1 MSKAPNVVLVDG
13 NPAEQALL
21 RYMLSRRGVSSTAL
35 SPRAG
40 LEALVA
46 AGPDLVLL
54 DVGRD
59 RSGLEISRALAR
71 RVPGVVVVLLSD
83 LPEAQLRAAAG
94 VLSAAAVLARPL
106 AREAIDQVLDLALD
120 GEAARRGGKRVLVI
134 DDDEDVLRVVAKVL
148 GNAGCQVT
156 CVTDPR
162 DIAALTR
169 TDYDLVLLDV
179 VMPEIDGLTVCQALR
194 RSVGEDLRICM
205 ISAAHDPESV
215 RKASLYGA
223 DGFLSKPIRS
233 QDLLALV
240 GRARLDASP
249 AAAGAQGAAPA
260 PVGLPGPAPA
270 PRKRHVLVVDDDH
283 DILEYVRAV
292 FNREGVQVDAIQD
305 PAALRESLPPG
316 GAYDLVLLDI
326 FMPAV
331 DGIEL
336 LRRFS
341 ADVKNLA
348 SRFYIISGEESEQ
361 LRQLANRSGAD
372 GYLTKPLQQRAL
384 LELLPA

>member
-1 MSKAPNVVLVDG
+1 MSKAPNVTIVDA

-21 RYMLSRRGVSSTAL
+21 RYVLSKRGISSTAL

-40 LEALVA
+40 LEAIA
-46 AGPDLVLL
+46 ATAPDLVLL

-59 RSGLEISRALAR
+59 LAGVELCRVLQR
-71 RVPGVVVVLLSD
+71 RVPGAAIVLLSD
-83 LPEAQLRAAAG
+83 LPEPQLRAAVG
-94 VLSAAAVLARPL
+94 VLSISGVVTRPL
-106 AREAIDQVLDLALD
+106 SRESIEQAL
-120 GEAARRGGKRVLVI
+120 EAVTDRERSGSGRKRVLVI
-134 DDDEDVLRVVAKVL
+134 DDDEDVLRVVSKVL

-162 DIAALTR
+162 DINALSR
-169 TDYDLVLLDV
+169 TDYDVVLLDV

-194 RSVGEDLRICM
+194 RSVGDDLRICM
-205 ISAAHDPESV
+205 ISAANDPESV

-233 QDLLALV
+233 QELLALV
-240 GRARLDASP
+240 GRARLDPGALAS
-249 AAAGAQGAAPA
+249 AASEPAAPA
-260 PVGLPGPAPA
+260 KVAKA
-270 PRKRHVLVVDDDH
+270 RRKRHVLVVDDDK

-292 FNREGVQVDAIQD
+292 YHREGVYVDAIQD
-305 PAALRESLPPG
+305 PSRLRESLPPG
-316 GAYDLVLLDI
+316 GSYDLVLLDI

-341 ADVKNLA
+341 SDVKNVA
-348 SRFYIISGEESEQ
+348 SRFYIITAEEDAA
-361 LRQLANRSGAD
+361 LRTLAHRSGAD

-384 LELLPA
+384 LDLLPA

>member
-1 MSKAPNVVLVDG
+1 MSKAPNVTIVDA

-21 RYMLSRRGVSSTAL
+21 RYVLSKRGISSTAL

-40 LEALVA
+40 LEAIA
-46 AGPDLVLL
+46 ATAPDLVLL

-59 RSGLEISRALAR
+59 LAGVELCRALQR
-71 RVPGVVVVLLSD
+71 RVPGAAIVLLSD
-83 LPEAQLRAAAG
+83 LPEPQLRAAVG
-94 VLSAAAVLARPL
+94 VLSVVGVVTRPL
-106 AREAIDQVLDLALD
+106 SRESIEQAL
-120 GEAARRGGKRVLVI
+120 EAVTDRERSGSGRKRVLII
-134 DDDEDVLRVVAKVL
+134 DDDEDVLRVVSKIL

-162 DIAALTR
+162 DINALSR
-169 TDYDLVLLDV
+169 TDYDVVLLDV

-194 RSVGEDLRICM
+194 RSVGDDLRICM

-223 DGFLSKPIRS
+223 DGFLTKPIRS
-233 QDLLALV
+233 QELLALV
-240 GRARLDASP
+240 GRARLDPGASASAASEP
-249 AAAGAQGAAPA
+249 AAPVKAAT
-260 PVGLPGPAPA
+260 
-270 PRKRHVLVVDDDH
+270 PRRQRHVLVVDDDK

-292 FNREGVQVDAIQD
+292 YRREGVHVDAIQD
-305 PAALRESLPPG
+305 PSQLRESLPPG
-316 GAYDLVLLDI
+316 GSYDLVLLDI

-341 ADVKNLA
+341 SDVKNVA
-348 SRFYIISGEESEQ
+348 SRFYIITAEEDEA
-361 LRQLANRSGAD
+361 LRTLARESGAD
-372 GYLTKPLQQRAL
+372 GFLTKPLGPRAL
-384 LELLPA
+384 LDLLVA

>member
-1 MSKAPNVVLVDG
+1 MPKAPNVTIVDA

-21 RYMLSRRGVSSTAL
+21 RYVLSKRRISSIAL

-40 LEALVA
+40 LEAIVA
-46 AGPDLVLL
+46 TAPDLVLL

-59 RSGLEISRALAR
+59 LAGIELCR
-71 RVPGVVVVLLSD
+71 VLQKRVPGAAIVLLSD
-83 LPEAQLRAAAG
+83 LPEPQLRAAAG
-94 VLSAAAVLARPL
+94 VLSIAGVVTRPL
-106 AREAIDQVLDLALD
+106 SRESIEQALEAVTDRERSGTAR
-120 GEAARRGGKRVLVI
+120 KRVLII
-134 DDDEDVLRVVAKVL
+134 DDDEDVLRVVSKIL

-162 DIAALTR
+162 DINALSR
-169 TDYDLVLLDV
+169 TDYDVVLLDV

-194 RSVGEDLRICM
+194 RSVGDDLRICM

-233 QDLLALV
+233 QELLALV
-240 GRARLDASP
+240 GRARLDP
-249 AAAGAQGAAPA
+249 GAPA
-260 PVGLPGPAPA
+260 SAASEPTPPPAKA
-270 PRKRHVLVVDDDH
+270 AKARKQKHVLVVDDDK

-292 FNREGVQVDAIQD
+292 YRREGVHVDAIQD
-305 PAALRESLPPG
+305 PSRLRESLPPG
-316 GAYDLVLLDI
+316 GSYDLVLLDI

-341 ADVKNLA
+341 SDVKNVA
-348 SRFYIISGEESEQ
+348 SRFYIITAEEDAA
-361 LRQLANRSGAD
+361 LRTLAHRSGAD

-384 LELLPA
+384 LDLLPA

>member
-1 MSKAPNVVLVDG
+1 MSKAPNVTIVDA

-21 RYMLSRRGVSSTAL
+21 RYVLSKRGISSTAL

-40 LEALVA
+40 LEAIA
-46 AGPDLVLL
+46 ATAPDLVLL

-59 RSGLEISRALAR
+59 LAGVELCRTLQR
-71 RVPGVVVVLLSD
+71 RVPGAAIVLLSD
-83 LPEAQLRAAAG
+83 LPEPQLRAAVG
-94 VLSAAAVLARPL
+94 VLSVVGVVTRPL
-106 AREAIDQVLDLALD
+106 SRESIERAL
-120 GEAARRGGKRVLVI
+120 EAVTDRERSGSGRKRVLII
-134 DDDEDVLRVVAKVL
+134 DDDEDVLRVVSKIL

-162 DIAALTR
+162 DINALSR
-169 TDYDLVLLDV
+169 TDYDVVLLDV

-194 RSVGEDLRICM
+194 RSVGDDLRICM

-223 DGFLSKPIRS
+223 DGFLTKPIRS
-233 QDLLALV
+233 QELLALV
-240 GRARLDASP
+240 GRARLDPGASASAASEP
-249 AAAGAQGAAPA
+249 AAPVKAAT
-260 PVGLPGPAPA
+260 
-270 PRKRHVLVVDDDH
+270 PRRQRHVLVVDDDK

-292 FNREGVQVDAIQD
+292 YRREGVHVDAIQD
-305 PAALRESLPPG
+305 PSQLRESLPPG
-316 GAYDLVLLDI
+316 GSYDLVLLDI

-341 ADVKNLA
+341 SDVKNVA
-348 SRFYIISGEESEQ
+348 SRFYIITAEEDAA
-361 LRQLANRSGAD
+361 LRTLAHRSGAD

>member
-1 MSKAPNVVLVDG
+1 MSKAPNVTIVDA

-21 RYMLSRRGVSSTAL
+21 RYVLSKRGISSTAL

-40 LEALVA
+40 LEAIA
-46 AGPDLVLL
+46 ATAPDLVLL

-59 RSGLEISRALAR
+59 LAGVDLCR
-71 RVPGVVVVLLSD
+71 LLQKRVPGAAVVLLSD
-83 LPEAQLRAAAG
+83 LPEPQLRSAVG
-94 VLSAAAVLARPL
+94 VLSVAGVVSRPL
-106 AREAIDQVLDLALD
+106 SRESIEQALEVVVD
-120 GEAARRGGKRVLVI
+120 RERSGSGRKRVLII
-134 DDDEDVLRVVAKVL
+134 DDDEDVLRVVSKIL

-162 DIAALTR
+162 DINALSR
-169 TDYDLVLLDV
+169 TDYDVVLLDV

-194 RSVGEDLRICM
+194 RSVGDDLRICM

-223 DGFLSKPIRS
+223 DGFLTKPIRS
-233 QDLLALV
+233 QELLALV
-240 GRARLDASP
+240 GRARLDPGAS
-249 AAAGAQGAAPA
+249 AVATSEAAAPA
-260 PVGLPGPAPA
+260 KVATA
-270 PRKRHVLVVDDDH
+270 RRKRHVLVVDDDK

-292 FNREGVQVDAIQD
+292 YHREGVHVDAIQD
-305 PAALRESLPPG
+305 PSQLRESLPPG
-316 GAYDLVLLDI
+316 GSYDLVLLDI

-341 ADVKNLA
+341 SDVKNVA
-348 SRFYIISGEESEQ
+348 SRFYIITAEEDAA
-361 LRQLANRSGAD
+361 LRTLAHRSGAD

-384 LELLPA
+384 LDLLPA

>member
-1 MSKAPNVVLVDG
+1 MSKAPNVTIVDA

-21 RYMLSRRGVSSTAL
+21 RYVLSKRGISSTAL

-40 LEALVA
+40 LEAIA
-46 AGPDLVLL
+46 ATAPDLVLL

-59 RSGLEISRALAR
+59 LAGVELCRALQK
-71 RVPGVVVVLLSD
+71 RVPGAAIVLLSD
-83 LPEAQLRAAAG
+83 LPEPQLRAAVG
-94 VLSAAAVLARPL
+94 VLSVVGVVTRPL
-106 AREAIDQVLDLALD
+106 SRESIEQAL
-120 GEAARRGGKRVLVI
+120 EAVTDRERSGSGRKRVLII
-134 DDDEDVLRVVAKVL
+134 DDDEDVLRVVSKIL

-162 DIAALTR
+162 DINALSR
-169 TDYDLVLLDV
+169 TDYDVVLLDV

-194 RSVGEDLRICM
+194 RSVGDDLRICM

-223 DGFLSKPIRS
+223 DGFLTKPIRS
-233 QDLLALV
+233 QELLALV
-240 GRARLDASP
+240 GRARLDPGASASAASEP
-249 AAAGAQGAAPA
+249 AAPVKAAAP
-260 PVGLPGPAPA
+260 
-270 PRKRHVLVVDDDH
+270 RRQRHVLVVDDDK

-292 FNREGVQVDAIQD
+292 YRREGVHVDAIQD
-305 PAALRESLPPG
+305 PSQLRESLPPG
-316 GAYDLVLLDI
+316 GSYDLVLLDI

-341 ADVKNLA
+341 SDVKNVA
-348 SRFYIISGEESEQ
+348 SRFYIITAEEDAA
-361 LRQLANRSGAD
+361 LRTLAHRSGAD